1 MARKRAQG
9 EYPEELVE
17 RLRSELKL
25 RTEDEPLEA
34 LADVNLYRPVASNRP
49 GIGAA
54 IVFGKKVLRRTIS
67 WYVAPF
73 VLDQNRFNRRVVR
86 ELRSLSAA
94 ARWDA
99 RVWQRRPGDFAL
111 ESGLGS
117 DREAAIGARAGFA
130 QHQLGTAAEV
140 AVVGGHIAQL
150 CGSLP
155 GRTPLQLPGD
165 PLSALLQ
172 QQPAS
177 LDAVVAYS
185 VLGFL
190 PPAKLLP
197 FMEAAASR
205 LRPLGLL
212 IVDGWDCTGGD
223 LEGGSE
229 ERGAA
234 FAPGTVDPLMVRYL
248 PGSALTAL
256 LGSRFDLTAQEQLGV
271 FGSLSLLAVA
281 ATRKP

>member
-1 MARKRAQG
+1 M
-9 EYPEELVE
+9 
-17 RLRSELKL
+17 
-25 RTEDEPLEA
+25 
-34 LADVNLYRPVASNRP
+34 
-49 GIGAA
+49 
-54 IVFGKKVLRRTIS
+54 
-67 WYVAPF
+67 
-73 VLDQNRFNRRVVR
+73 
-86 ELRSLSAA
+86 
-94 ARWDA
+94 
-99 RVWQRRPGDFAL
+99 
-111 ESGLGS
+111 
-117 DREAAIGARAGFA
+117 
-130 QHQLGTAAEV
+130 
-140 AVVGGHIAQL
+140 GGHIAQL